1 MTMAAMKVLVVDD
14 DVVSRMMLMHLVDN
28 CGKYEILEAEDGADA
43 WRQLQ
48 AAQTLGHLPAIV
60 FCDLRMPG
68 LSGVALLARVR
79 AAPDLAGLPFV
90 LVSAANDAETIG
102 EAAALGANGYVTK
115 PFRIEGVRPHLM
127 ALEDDDAPAASL
139 RRLGI
144 DGARLALYLGGLARQ
159 LQEAGAAVDA
169 ALAAGDMVTALDRL
183 RRLREGCVMLGL
195 RRAATGLARAE
206 AAPDAVTVAH
216 ALQAARAA
224 VASQAAALERGS

>member
-1 MTMAAMKVLVVDD
+1 MAATKVLVVDD

-28 CGKYEILEAEDGADA
+28 CGSYEILEAEDGADA

-48 AAQTLGHLPAIV
+48 AGLQPAIV

-68 LSGVALLARVR
+68 LSGAELLARVR
-79 AAPDLAGLPFV
+79 AEPGLAGLPFV
-90 LVSAANDAETIG
+90 LVSAANDPETIN
-102 EAAALGANGYVTK
+102 EAAALGASGYVTK
-115 PFRIEGVRPHLM
+115 PFRIEGLRPHLM
-127 ALEDDDAPAASL
+127 ALEDDDTPAASL

-144 DGARLALYLGGLARQ
+144 DSARLALYLGGLERQ
-159 LQEAGAAVDA
+159 LQEAGAALDA
-169 ALAAGDMVTALDRL
+169 ALAEGNMGAALDRL

-206 AAPDAVTVAH
+206 AALDAATVTH
-216 ALQAARAA
+216 ALHAARAA